1 MTRPTPDERCFARRP
16 TLTHN
21 AKATLLEIY
30 NRLYD
35 EFGPQ
40 GWWPAKSPFEVMV
53 GAILTQNTA
62 WTNVEKA
69 IKNLKKQK
77 LLSPEKIK
85 KVPIKKLAKAVRS
98 SGFYNE
104 KAKKLKSLVKFLG
117 QNGKSINKLRALD
130 ITTLRERLLAVKGIG
145 KETAD
150 SVILYALDKPIFV
163 VDAYTKRIFERR
175 GLIEKDASYDEIQRF
190 FMNSLPAKTKLFN
203 EYHALIVRTGKEY
216 CKRRKPLCKKCPL
229 R

>member
-40 GWWPAKSPFEVMV
+40 GWWPAKSPFEVMA

>member
-16 TLTHN
+16 TLPHN

-40 GWWPAKSPFEVMV
+40 GWWPAKSPFEVMA